1 MNQALIVKKP
11 DRVKGIRPWC
21 TKCKREIGN
30 QKCGDTGKR
39 ITSCKSTEYHSYKA
53 IVSVPGGGRS
63 VKTRVLNTTN
73 IEEALL
79 LKVQFE
85 NELKSNSYQSKDIL
99 VPKEVTKP
107 VLLIEC
113 MSMYLAYL
121 NNVDVEPHMIRV
133 RSKKYLDEVESHFT
147 KFCKALKS
155 SGINHAILRIDQVTD
170 SMVAHFH
177 AFILDE
183 LKHSNKTYN
192 KMMALM
198 RQFTNWLIEKK
209 DYEVSNP
216 FSLVQKRHEQAD
228 TTIISESEFKALLGA
243 VNPENSYHVLS
254 SGERKNRYKPWLKQ
268 CFRLALETGLRR
280 EEFMSLRFSDIVADN
295 TGKPLFLKV
304 ENFKVNRI
312 KGGEDIAKGMKSIP
326 ITMGLLTL
334 LNELGLD
341 HYMGT
346 NRFVLGPD
354 EKASRK
360 TLMNFVSKAF
370 TFYWKQTG
378 IDREVKLK
386 HLRNTY
392 MTALAEQ
399 FGDKASIISDHSS
412 MQVLVD
418 NYVNNERLVSASKDF
433 SIF

>member
-1 MNQALIVKKP
+1 I
-11 DRVKGIRPWC
+11 
-21 TKCKREIGN
+21 
-30 QKCGDTGKR
+30 
-39 ITSCKSTEYHSYKA
+39 
-53 IVSVPGGGRS
+53 
-63 VKTRVLNTTN
+63 
-73 IEEALL
+73 
-79 LKVQFE
+79 
-85 NELKSNSYQSKDIL
+85 
-99 VPKEVTKP
+99 
-107 VLLIEC
+107 
-113 MSMYLAYL
+113 
-121 NNVDVEPHMIRV
+121 
-133 RSKKYLDEVESHFT
+133 
-147 KFCKALKS
+147 
-155 SGINHAILRIDQVTD
+155 
-170 SMVAHFH
+170 VAHFH
-177 AFILDE
+177 VFILSE

-198 RQFTNWLIEKK
+198 RQFTNWLIDKN
-209 DYEVSNP
+209 DYEISNP
-216 FSLVQKRHEQAD
+216 FMMVQKRHEQAD
-228 TTIISESEFKALLGA
+228 TTIICENEFKALLEA
-243 VNPENSYHVLS
+243 VNPENSYHVLG

-280 EEFMSLRFSDIVADN
+280 EEFMSLRFSDIVTDDS
-295 TGKPLFLKV
+295 GKPLFLKV

-312 KGGEDIAKGMKSIP
+312 KGGGDIAQGMKSIP
-326 ITMGLLTL
+326 ITVGLLTL

-341 HYMGT
+341 EHVRT
-346 NRFVLGPD
+346 NRFILGPD